1 MKTRTIRQTATFKAD
16 PHEIFEMLMDSKKHS
31 AFTRSKASISRKAG
45 GKISAYDGYISGEN
59 MEIVNDK
66 KIVQKWR
73 GSDWPENHFS
83 IATFDIKRIPG
94 GTKLAFTQTDVP
106 EDQYESIKEGWGEY
120 YCDKMKK
127 FA

>member
-1 MKTRTIRQTATFKAD
+1 MKTRTIRQTVTFKAG
-16 PHEIFEMLMDSKKHS
+16 PHEIFEMLVDSKKHS
-31 AFTRSKASISRKAG
+31 AFTQSKASISRKVG

-59 MEIVNDK
+59 LEIVNDK

-94 GTKLAFTQTDVP
+94 GAKLTFTQTGVP
-106 EDQYESIKEGWGEY
+106 EDQYESIKEGWVEHY
-120 YCDKMKK
+120 WDKMKK